1 MVESHE
7 KGWDSTVQDAEGGRT
22 DGDREGD
29 VMADHIIRVLGH
41 QEAVREAEALRGD
54 VPPTLLP
61 ISDVGPDLSLSV
73 KALEIHRRA
82 ACAAPCVDAPIG
94 GMPIPRIALA
104 LHVGTRIVSRCAD
117 RSTMRSP

>member
-1 MVESHE
+1 M
-7 KGWDSTVQDAEGGRT
+7 QDAEGGRT
-22 DGDREGD
+22 EGDREDD
-29 VMADHIIRVLGH
+29 VMTDHIIRVLGH

-82 ACAAPCVDAPIG
+82 ACAVPCVDAPIG
-94 GMPIPRIALA
+94 GMPVPRIALA
-104 LHVGTRIVSRCAD
+104 LRAGTRIVSRCAD
-117 RSTMRSP
+117 RSTMRFP